1 MGKQRRLR
9 MLLACA
15 IAVVFLFACG
25 DYFYA
30 AFPVRE
36 PAIVYPPAFQWHH
49 DASATPAQMSIP
61 TTASNPGPAIALHVA
76 HERGFGPLIHGSGV
90 MDAATRTGQQVIAVE
105 TDRLKAQGWQILFTP
120 TETGSYPQYV
130 LYVTL
135 RAGSHY
141 CFVEYSATALSADQA
156 SQQLDIYHA

>member
-1 MGKQRRLR
+1 MGQRRRLR
-9 MLLACA
+9 TLLCCA

-30 AFPVRE
+30 AFPSRAPTIAY
-36 PAIVYPPAFQWHH
+36 PAQFQWHH
-49 DASATPAQMSIP
+49 DVAGAPAQMSVPI
-61 TTASNPGPAIALHVA
+61 TASNPGPAVALRVA
-76 HERGFGPLIHGSGV
+76 HDRGFGPILRGPAVS
-90 MDAATRTGQQVIAVE
+90 DAAARSGQQVLATEVSQ
-105 TDRLKAQGWQILFTP
+105 LKAQGWQILFTP
-120 TETGSYPQYV
+120 TETGSYPQYI

-156 SQQLDIYHA
+156 SQQLDIYHT